1 MSGEAEAPAPVVP
14 IEFGAAEMP
23 GLTVQRHVHFDR
35 LLKQTAPLPALKTAV
50 IAPEEAEALGGA
62 LLAAEHTLID
72 PILIGDAALIREA
85 ADEIGKDVSCYPI
98 IDVPGHRAA
107 IAYVVFMI
115 RSGEAAAVMKGHLHT
130 STLLSEVVRR
140 DCGLRGRRLISHV
153 FVMDVPGLEYLLLV
167 TDAAF
172 HYGHSFVNDTFAI
185 PRRFYDEGVRRY
197 GFRGLSYDYPT
208 GRLREDWP
216 HLAAGRVVIA
226 HRGNGASMCA
236 VRNGRSVAS
245 TMGFTALDGLPM
257 GTRSG

>member
-1 MSGEAEAPAPVVP
+1 M
-14 IEFGAAEMP
+14 
-23 GLTVQRHVHFDR
+23 
-35 LLKQTAPLPALKTAV
+35 PALKTAV
-50 IAPEEAEALGGA
+50 ITPEEAEALGGA

-98 IDVPGHRAA
+98 IDIPGHRAA
-107 IAYVVFMI
+107 TAHGVVMI
-115 RSGEAAAVMKGHLHT
+115 SSGEAAALMKGHLQS
-130 STLLSEVVRR
+130 STLLSEMVKR
-140 DCGLRGRRLISHV
+140 DGGLRVRRLIGHV
-153 FVMDVPGLEYLLLV
+153 FVIDVPRLEHLLLV
-167 TDAAF
+167 MDTAF

-197 GFRGLSYDYPT
+197 GFHGLSYDYPT

-216 HLAAGRVVIA
+216 HLAAGRVVIS
-226 HRGNGASMCA
+226 HLGNGASMCA